1 MQPIVIDRRI
11 ALATLVIV
19 VMFFLGAVAT
29 IRTSMDAKNLLND
42 ITGGNTP
49 SAVDRRRAT
58 AEERFILCS
67 GWDHVVDDA
76 KADEVAL
83 VCKGYDTLEEAYKT
97 QRTTAP

>member
-11 ALATLVIV
+11 ALAALVII

-42 ITGGNTP
+42 ISGNTP

-67 GWDHVVDDA
+67 RGNNVVDDA

-83 VCKGYDTLEEAYKT
+83 VCEGYDTLEEAYET

>member
-11 ALATLVIV
+11 ALATLVII
-19 VMFFLGAVAT
+19 VMFFLGAVAM
-29 IRTSMDAKNLLND
+29 IRRDL
-42 ITGGNTP
+42 TGGNTP

-67 GWDHVVDDA
+67 RGTNVVDDA